1 MEEQFTSYD
10 FKKMQRRS
18 YYPHNQQ
25 IMTTVTATS
34 STGVVPSRPVTP
46 ADGMRLDTTPGRMT
60 DEYAHPGQL
69 SYELT
74 PGQLPYEPNL
84 GPQLRSN
91 SSPKFN
97 NVSG

>member
-18 YYPHNQQ
+18 YYPQNQQ

-46 ADGMRLDTTPGRMT
+46 VDGMRVDSMPARMT
-60 DEYAHPGQL
+60 DEYAHQGQI
-69 SYELT
+69 SYEPP
-74 PGQLPYEPNL
+74 PGPLPYEPTLDNRA
-84 GPQLRSN
+84 PVAKQQR
-91 SSPKFN
+91 FQ
-97 NVSG
+97 V